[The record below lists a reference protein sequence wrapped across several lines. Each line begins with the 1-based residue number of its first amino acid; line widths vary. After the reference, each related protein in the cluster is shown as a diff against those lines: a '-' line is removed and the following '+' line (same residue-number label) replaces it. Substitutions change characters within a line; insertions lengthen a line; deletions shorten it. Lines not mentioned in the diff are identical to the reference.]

1 MTIAEQTYLKA
12 APHFMIASGL
22 ILWGWQTGQ
31 IALSIVMAI
40 VLESSHFNKFKI
52 ELDNRDFNRITDYT
66 SLVMVITILYM
77 FYNYG
82 SPGIFEILASLPM
95 LLFPLIL
102 AQLYSTLGV
111 VNSSSLFVSLRK
123 LKGVDPYF
131 IDNRIDLGI
140 PYFIICIISA
150 SEGNKHAD
158 IFFLI
163 ICILITWVL
172 WNFRSQRYHPSI
184 WLLMLAIATGTAFTT
199 QKGLRYLQGQLEANY
214 IEFFNRF
221 HSSNRDTNRQTT
233 AIGSIGTLKLSDR
246 IVLRVEPDHRLTQP
260 LYLAEASYNYY
271 AYGTWT
277 NINRE
282 SVVIDPEI
290 NGSSWLLKRPDDGR
304 SQARITA
311 HHREDEAILP
321 VPQGITGIH
330 ELSAFQLERANSES
344 IKVEIK
350 PGWNSWK
357 VKYNPDSISS
367 AEPVSGDL
375 HIGQTYR
382 NDLFQLAGE
391 LGLYGKPDIEAVNI
405 IKRFFHENFKYSLIQ
420 KRRYPRGRYLSKFL
434 FEDRKGHCEYF
445 ATATTLL
452 LRTIGIPARYVVGY
466 VVDEY
471 SPFEGKYVA
480 RSRHAHS
487 WVMAYVDD
495 KWIKIDTTPSI
506 WADLE
511 SENKSSFQ
519 FMGDLWSWMG
529 LMTNKLANSKSFQQL
544 DTTWIITGLFIMLV
558 MMIWVRKKKQPRSTS
573 AIIAEKTKIEL
584 SGQDSPL
591 FEYIRALETSGHHR
605 NPGETLQEWFNR
617 LSEKIP
623 GLNNTE
629 VIQKHNEYRFNPD
642 TDVKRGDI
650 ALLIKSVLP
659 EPDVA
664 GSQHLPLDV

>member
-1 MTIAEQTYLKA
+1 MSITAQTYLGP
-12 APHFMIASGL
+12 APLFMIASGL
-22 ILWGWQTGQ
+22 ILWGWQTDHL
-31 IALSIVMAI
+31 ALSIVMAI
-40 VLESSHFNKFKI
+40 VLESSHFIKFKL
-52 ELDNRDFNRITDYT
+52 ELDNRDFNRISDYT

-82 SPGIFEILASLPM
+82 APGIFEILASLPM

-102 AQLYSTLGV
+102 AQLYSTLGIL
-111 VNSSSLFVSLRK
+111 NSSCLFVSLRK
-123 LKGVDPYF
+123 LKGDDPYF

-140 PYFIICIISA
+140 PYFIICVISA
-150 SEGNKHAD
+150 SEGNQHPD
-158 IFFLI
+158 FFFLI
-163 ICILITWVL
+163 ICILIAWVL

-184 WLLMLAIATGTAFTT
+184 WILMLAIATGTAFTT
-199 QKGLRYLQGQLEANY
+199 QKGLKYLQGQLEANY

-221 HSSNRDTNRQTT
+221 HSANRDANRQTT
-233 AIGSIGTLKLSDR
+233 AIGSIGLLKLSDR
-246 IVLRVEPDHRLTQP
+246 IVLRVEPGHRLTQP
-260 LYLAEASYNYY
+260 LHLAEASYNYY

-290 NGSSWLLKRPDDGR
+290 NGSSWLLKRPDDGQ
-304 SQARITA
+304 SQALITA
-311 HHREDEAILP
+311 YHKEDEAILP

-330 ELSAFQLERANSES
+330 ELSAFQLERANSDS
-344 IKVEIK
+344 IKAEIK

-357 VKYNPDSISS
+357 VHYNPDSITSVD
-367 AEPVSGDL
+367 PVSGDL

-382 NDLFQLAGE
+382 DDLYQLANE
-391 LGLYGKPDIEAVNI
+391 LGLYGKPDIETVNI
-405 IKRFFHENFKYSLIQ
+405 IKRFFQENFRYSLIQ

-466 VVDEY
+466 AVDEY
-471 SPFEGKYVA
+471 SAFEGKYIA

-519 FMGDLWSWMG
+519 FMGDLWSWMR
-529 LMTNKLANSKSFQQL
+529 LMTNKQANSQFFRQL
-544 DTTWIITGLFIMLV
+544 DATWVITGLFIVLV
-558 MMIWVRKKKQPRSTS
+558 MMICIRKKKQPRT
-573 AIIAEKTKIEL
+573 IAEKAEKAKIEI

-591 FEYIRALETSGHHR
+591 FEYMRALEAFGYHR

-623 GLNNTE
+623 GLNNYE
-629 VIQKHNEYRFNPD
+629 VIKKHNEYRFNPG
-642 TDVKRGDI
+642 TDVKPGDI
-650 ALLIKSVLP
+650 EILIKSVLP
-659 EPDVA
+659 EPDAVEN
-664 GSQHLPLDV
+664 QRLPLDV